1 MGRVEIAAF
10 RVGSRAKEGKVGRR
24 GGGGDGEK
32 KIRTAGYR
40 FSRRSSLSHNT
51 TQFGCP
57 VTNLYQL
64 VRTLETLL
72 EQAVFL
78 GCLPSQVSYKF
89 CDFDVV
95 IIEICP
101 FFDRITNMKFWGSS
115 EAIISKTLQLLSDL
129 SVGYPFLL
137 FRFLIV

>member
-10 RVGSRAKEGKVGRR
+10 RGGARAKEGKVGRR
-24 GGGGDGEK
+24 GGGGGWGE

-51 TQFGCP
+51 TQFACP
-57 VTNLYQL
+57 VSNLYQL

-78 GCLPSQVSYKF
+78 GCLPSQVSYNQNS
-89 CDFDVV
+89 V
-95 IIEICP
+95 
-101 FFDRITNMKFWGSS
+101 
-115 EAIISKTLQLLSDL
+115 TLM
-129 SVGYPFLL
+129 
-137 FRFLIV
+137 

>member
-1 MGRVEIAAF
+1 MLGRK
-10 RVGSRAKEGKVGRR
+10 KERWDE

-51 TQFGCP
+51 TQFACP
-57 VTNLYQL
+57 VSNLYQL

-78 GCLPSQVSYKF
+78 GCLPSQVSYNQNS
-89 CDFDVV
+89 V
-95 IIEICP
+95 
-101 FFDRITNMKFWGSS
+101 
-115 EAIISKTLQLLSDL
+115 TLML
-129 SVGYPFLL
+129 
-137 FRFLIV
+137 

>member
-10 RVGSRAKEGKVGRR
+10 RGGARAKEGKVERR
-24 GGGGDGEK
+24 GGGGGNGEK

-51 TQFGCP
+51 TQFACP
-57 VTNLYQL
+57 VSNLYQL

-78 GCLPSQVSYKF
+78 GCFPSQVSYNQNS
-89 CDFDVV
+89 V
-95 IIEICP
+95 
-101 FFDRITNMKFWGSS
+101 
-115 EAIISKTLQLLSDL
+115 TLML
-129 SVGYPFLL
+129 
-137 FRFLIV
+137 

>member
-10 RVGSRAKEGKVGRR
+10 RGGARAKEGKVGRR
-24 GGGGDGEK
+24 GGEGGGEK

-51 TQFGCP
+51 TQFACP
-57 VTNLYQL
+57 VSNLYQL

-78 GCLPSQVSYKF
+78 GCLPSQVSYNQNS
-89 CDFDVV
+89 V
-95 IIEICP
+95 
-101 FFDRITNMKFWGSS
+101 
-115 EAIISKTLQLLSDL
+115 TLML
-129 SVGYPFLL
+129 
-137 FRFLIV
+137 